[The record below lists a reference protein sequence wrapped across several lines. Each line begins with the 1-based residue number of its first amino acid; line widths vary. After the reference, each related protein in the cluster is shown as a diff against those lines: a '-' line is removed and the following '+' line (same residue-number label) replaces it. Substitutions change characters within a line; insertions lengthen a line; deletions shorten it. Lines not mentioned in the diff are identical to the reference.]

1 MDFLR
6 SSGPQQ
12 LVDSLELPL
21 GDDGGV
27 CVLDADGRR
36 GVLGSGP
43 PDQGA
48 CVGFVEQ
55 HVVDGGLEPLL
66 SPGAG
71 HALGVEGLGHVED
84 AAALEHHVEDATGHG
99 VGGRVKL
106 QLGALLHPVLDV
118 DLLVAVGG
126 EGGDPEA
133 SRRRL
138 AHPPRNL
145 LGKDIGYPINT
156 KSSDTHGR

>member
-1 MDFLR
+1 MCV
-6 SSGPQQ
+6 
-12 LVDSLELPL
+12 VDAH
-21 GDDGGV
+21 GGSAV
-27 CVLDADGRR
+27 F
-36 GVLGSGP
+36 GSGP

-48 CVGFVEQ
+48 RVGFVEQ

-71 HALGVEGLGHVED
+71 HALCVEGLGHVED
-84 AAALEHHVEDATGHG
+84 AAALERHVKDAPGHG

-126 EGGDPEA
+126 VGGDPE
-133 SRRRL
+133 
-138 AHPPRNL
+138 
-145 LGKDIGYPINT
+145 
-156 KSSDTHGR
+156 SS